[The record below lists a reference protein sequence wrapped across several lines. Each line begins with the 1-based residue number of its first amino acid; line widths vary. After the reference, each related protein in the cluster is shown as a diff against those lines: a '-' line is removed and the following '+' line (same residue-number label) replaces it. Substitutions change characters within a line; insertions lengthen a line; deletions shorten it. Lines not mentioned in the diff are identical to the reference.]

1 MANVEEHY
9 VVVGVAE
16 LWEESL
22 EVAATRRTEFI
33 SQTILLRS
41 ESLMQYKRVCFLLLS
56 LVVGWSMCIL
66 ER

>member
-1 MANVEEHY
+1 M
-9 VVVGVAE
+9 VVGVAE

-33 SQTILLRS
+33 FQTS

-56 LVVGWSMCIL
+56 FVVGWSMCIL